1 MQYVCNAMQWQQLTA
16 RDTRAQA
23 SGFIVFFLILGISAV
38 LWGLLNEPATMVFNA
53 VGNQTSSSQAQAVID
68 ERQAIW
74 NNMLY
79 FIVILAGIVL
89 LARAV
94 FQSQ

>member
-1 MQYVCNAMQWQQLTA
+1 MQWPQVDPD
-16 RDTRAQA
+16 DTRAQA

-38 LWGLLNEPATMVFNA
+38 LWGLLNQPATMIFDVA
-53 VGNQTSSSQAQAVID
+53 GNQTDSAQAQAVID

-74 NNMLY
+74 SNFLY
-79 FIVILAGIVL
+79 FIVLLAGVVL